1 MCDLLG
7 LPPESLWACGDCC
20 CVVVI
25 VGFVPRKIGRVSLGG
40 LAVVFVSLRL
50 ALDCTGAKR
59 GHAIGNTVLV
69 KTISMRISLN
79 AYKATFIPTFLSL
92 LEYRNTP

>member
-1 MCDLLG
+1 MKNKSIIGNSEML
-7 LPPESLWACGDCC
+7 C
-20 CVVVI
+20 CVDFPGCDI
-25 VGFVPRKIGRVSLGG
+25 AAKGFAVSNHVYVPI
-40 LAVVFVSLRL
+40 SLRL

-69 KTISMRISLN
+69 KTILMRISLN